1 MIRRAAPRAALLLLA
16 VTACRGSDVTLQAAA
31 RVVPTPV
38 RVAPTSTPPGLPSGC
53 SPRAEACVSTE
64 HRLAWLQREGRLVL
78 GTVRIAIGTPSHPT
92 PHGTFHVAWKDE
104 EHTSSLYGVDMPYSV
119 FFAAGGIA
127 FHQGP
132 LDEPSHGCVHLT
144 AVAAS
149 AFFAALQPGDRVE
162 VF

>member
-1 MIRRAAPRAALLLLA
+1 MLLLA
-16 VTACRGSDVTLQAAA
+16 VTACRSSDVTVQAAA

-38 RVAPTSTPPGLPSGC
+38 HVARTSASPGLPSGC
-53 SPRAEACVSTE
+53 SPRAEACVSTGQ
-64 HRLAWLQREGRLVL
+64 RLAWLQHEGRLAF
-78 GTVRIAIGTPSHPT
+78 GPVRITIGTPSQPT
-92 PHGTFHVAWKDE
+92 PRGAFHVVWKDE
-104 EHTSSLYGVDMPYSV
+104 EHTSTLYGVDMPYSV

-132 LDEPSHGCVHLT
+132 LDQPSHGCVHLT